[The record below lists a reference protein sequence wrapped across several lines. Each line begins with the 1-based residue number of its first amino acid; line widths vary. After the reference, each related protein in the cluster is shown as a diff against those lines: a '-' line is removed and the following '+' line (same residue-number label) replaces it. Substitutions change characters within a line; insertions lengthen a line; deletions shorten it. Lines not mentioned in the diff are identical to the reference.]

1 MSKEEVIN
9 KGHELDVYLDSEQ
22 SDQKTGSLDDLW
34 QSIFDVVQ
42 LADGGIIES
51 DPREIRDAIIWLK
64 DARPLTEDYR
74 EKKIPFEVPAC

>member
-1 MSKEEVIN
+1 MTKNEAIK
-9 KGHELDVYLDSEQ
+9 KGHDLDVYLDSEQ
-22 SDQKTGSLDDLW
+22 SDQQSGSLDDLW

-64 DARPLTEDYR
+64 EVQMLTEDYK
-74 EKKIPFEVPAC
+74 EKKIPFEVPVC